1 MRMGAALSGV
11 VVMFGLLLAVV
22 TTDVA
27 ALCLPTH
34 NLNLPEIAPAN
45 YRYTRALIESL
56 TYGKQAAD
64 RMRTATD
71 DDAMPA
77 TVAELV
83 VKAGMKLAEMRLAN
97 DDFRCAA
104 SIVKA
109 YENVVVARDQLATEL
124 MRESASAAYLVF
136 TTIADI
142 YDEIIAVMIE
152 ARQSTVT
159 EIAERKV
166 RFTKAWELIG
176 PVVAT
181 ASHGLV
187 KLHETDPSKNRL
199 ALTRKERGALLDE
212 LKRHFGPV
220 VNRGIQDDS
229 HPTEAGALLLYRFLS
244 NRQWKAADE

>member
-1 MRMGAALSGV
+1 MKMGAALPKV
-11 VVMFGLLLAVV
+11 VIMVGLLLAVV

-34 NLNLPEIAPAN
+34 AFNIPETAPAN
-45 YRYTRALIESL
+45 YRYTRGLIESL

-64 RMRTATD
+64 RMRTATG

-109 YENVVVARDQLATEL
+109 YENVVAQDQLATEAL
-124 MRESASAAYLVF
+124 RTSASAANLVF

-142 YDEIIAVMIE
+142 NDEIIAVMIE
-152 ARQSTVT
+152 GRQFTVT

-166 RFTKAWELIG
+166 RFTKAWEMIG

-181 ASHGLV
+181 AGHGLV
-187 KLHETDPSKNRL
+187 KLHETDHSKNRL
-199 ALTRKERGALLDE
+199 ALTRKERDALLDE
-212 LKRHFGPV
+212 LRRRFGPV

-229 HPTEAGALLLYRFLS
+229 HPTEAGALLLYRFLA
-244 NRQWKAADE
+244 NRQWRAADE